1 MWSLLVVTLT
11 LGGVDVDTKWNR
23 DGFDSP
29 AACEAH
35 YIATYNK
42 EADRVLTAVCVS
54 DAQPMAFHF
63 VTHAQAEVFPRSRQV
78 VKIHLPTAG

>member
-1 MWSLLVVTLT
+1 MTLT

-35 YIATYNK
+35 YIATYHKDN
-42 EADRVLTAVCVS
+42 DRVLTAVCVS

-63 VTHAQAEVFPRSRQV
+63 VTHARAEVLPRSRQA
-78 VKIHLPTAG
+78 VKVLHPAAG